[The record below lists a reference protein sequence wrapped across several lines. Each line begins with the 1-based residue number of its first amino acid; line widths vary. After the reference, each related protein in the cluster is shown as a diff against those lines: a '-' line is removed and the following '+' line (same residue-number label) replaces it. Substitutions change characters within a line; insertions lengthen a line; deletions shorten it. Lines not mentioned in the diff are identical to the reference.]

1 MTKHHRRCISCRRVA
16 DRSELWRVVAVAPTR
31 QIQLDT
37 GMGRSAYLCQSS
49 DCLIVAGKKNR
60 LGRALKATVSPVLFE
75 EIYQQFTIRLPQVKN
90 GL

>member
-16 DRSELWRVVAVAPTR
+16 ERSEFWRVVAVAPTR

-37 GMGRSAYLCQSS
+37 GMGRSAYFCQNN
-49 DCLIVAGKKNR
+49 DCLTGAGKKNR
-60 LGRALKATVSPVLFE
+60 LGRALKAAVSPVLFE
-75 EIYQQFTIRLPQVKN
+75 EIHQHFTIRLPQSKN